1 MSGGFRVRFRTG
13 RDSDVSEA
21 RTSAGIP
28 QNKKTTRR
36 SPAGASRRSRV
47 SRRPDHSWDADS
59 LHRKMQA
66 IARGLETSCDNG
78 QLEGLLADAVRMAD
92 FLVER
97 YDTSEVLNEDVEG
110 LHDVLEAR
118 RPSLAE
124 GSSRQGRYLFRA
136 LSRSLEQA
144 VARRVQVGPNG
155 SAQSAS
161 SQVLS
166 TASAKHVKKR
176 TPTFGR

>member
-1 MSGGFRVRFRTG
+1 MSGSFRVRFRTG

-21 RTSAGIP
+21 RSSAGAP
-28 QNKKTTRR
+28 QSKRKARR
-36 SPAGASRRSRV
+36 SPAGASRRSKI
-47 SRRPDHSWDADS
+47 SQRPDHSWDADS

-78 QLEGLLADAVRMAD
+78 QLEEFLADAVRITD
-92 FLVER
+92 FLVGR
-97 YDTSEVLNEDVEG
+97 YDSSEVLNEDVEG

-118 RPSLAE
+118 RPNLVE
-124 GSSRQGRYLFRA
+124 GSSRQARYLLRA
-136 LSRSLEQA
+136 LSRSLERTG
-144 VARRVQVGPNG
+144 ARCLQVGPSG

-161 SQVLS
+161 SQIFS
-166 TASAKHVKKR
+166 IAPAKHIKKR